1 MNVGSLM
8 PGNMVLKMMGPMA
21 DFALKKATID
31 MTGEHYKAEEANY
44 GAQRDLEGKRITATV
59 ANQNAERTQGAA
71 KTLAGRGMFK
81 KATDAIFGD
90 PGTKVLEDQ
99 LSGGQPGQQ
108 AAPATPAGQPMTATN
123 SMGHKITSTD
133 GGQTWQ

>member
-1 MNVGSLM
+1 
-8 PGNMVLKMMGPMA
+8 MA

-44 GAQRDLEGKRITATV
+44 EATRALEDKRIGVTA
-59 ANQNAERTQGAA
+59 ANQGREATLGAA
-71 KTLAGRGMFK
+71 GKLAGRGMFK
-81 KATDAIFGD
+81 RLTDAVIGD
-90 PGTKVLEDQ
+90 PGTQALEAQ
-99 LSGGQPGQQ
+99 VAGGQP
-108 AAPATPAGQPMTATN
+108 GQPMTATN